1 MPPLVIP
8 RGTGDGAGF
17 IRFKPTENAWLTSG
31 PDGIEEFEWTSP
43 VVIDIEN
50 VETGWLLLASGV
62 RDWLPCADRA
72 NPDEKPEGDYK
83 FGVCVKFFGP
93 KLWGEDNPIRELCTS
108 TVGVVQFVENL
119 FSIAEAKFKDGVPV
133 VQIEGAKAI
142 KIGKGSTRVPEFTIK
157 KFVKRP
163 EALLNGLDVGKKE
176 QQKPT
181 EPDDEDI
188 EF

>member
-1 MPPLVIP
+1 MPLVIP

-17 IRFKPTENAWLTSG
+17 IRFKPTENAWLMSG
-31 PDGIEEFEWTSP
+31 PDGIEEFEWTSA

-50 VETGWLLLASGV
+50 VETGWLLLAQGV

-83 FGVCVKFFGP
+83 FGVSVKFFSE
-93 KLWGEDNPIRELCTS
+93 KIFGEDNPIRELCTS

-119 FSIAEAKFKDGVPV
+119 FSIAESKFKDGVPV

-142 KIGKGSTRVPEFTIK
+142 KVGKGSTRVPEFTIK

-163 EALLNGLDVGKKE
+163 EALLNGHDVE
-176 QQKPT
+176 QQKATAPD
-181 EPDDEDI
+181 EEDDE
-188 EF
+188 F